1 MSFKTLTIIILS
13 VLITVVFMQNT
24 DEVLFT
30 ILWKEIYVSKLLMM
44 LIVTVFGFILG
55 LIIARPKKKTPLA
68 TESARDIPF
77 EVNNPNDDYLNHNDK
92 KGLSDEDRDYIS

>member
-55 LIIARPKKKTPLA
+55 LIIARPKKKVMQT
-68 TESARDIPF
+68 TESSKEIPF
-77 EVNNPNDDYLNHNDK
+77 EINNPNHEYLNHNDK